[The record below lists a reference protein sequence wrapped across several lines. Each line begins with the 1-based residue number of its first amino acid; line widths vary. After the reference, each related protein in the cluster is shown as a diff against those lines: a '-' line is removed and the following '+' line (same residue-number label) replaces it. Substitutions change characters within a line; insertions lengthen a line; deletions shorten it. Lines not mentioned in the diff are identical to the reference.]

1 MKYQKNFSHQ
11 KTEGKMKLQLALD
24 DMPLQEA
31 ISFTKKVEKYID
43 VIEIGTPFIID
54 EGVNAVREFK
64 KEFPAKEILADL
76 KIMDAGAYEAE
87 LALKAGA
94 DYVTDLGVTDV
105 LTVKGCVEMAD
116 KYNKEIVV
124 DMICVSDLP
133 AKIKEMEDVK
143 AHFVSVHTGADQQ
156 AAGREPI
163 EDLKIMTAH
172 TKKAKISVAGG
183 ISSRTAQMYVDL
195 NPDIL
200 IVGSAITHADDP
212 AAEAKAI
219 RDIMDGGKK

>member
-1 MKYQKNFSHQ
+1 
-11 KTEGKMKLQLALD
+11 MKLQLALD

-31 ISFTKKVEKYID
+31 IAFAEKVQEYID
-43 VIEIGTPFIID
+43 IIEIGTPFIID
-54 EGVNAVREFK
+54 EGIRAVREFK
-64 KEFPAKEILADL
+64 KKFPTKEILADL

-94 DYVTDLGVTDV
+94 DYVTVLGVTDV

-116 KYNKEIVV
+116 KYNKEVVV

-133 AKIKEMEDVK
+133 SKIKEMEDVK

-163 EDLKIMTAH
+163 DDLKIMVSH
-172 TKKAKISVAGG
+172 TKNAKISVAGG
-183 ISSRTAQMYVDL
+183 ISSKTAQMYVDL
-195 NPDIL
+195 NPDVL
-200 IVGSAITHADDP
+200 IVGSAITHAKDP
-212 AAEAKAI
+212 VAEAKAI
-219 RDIMDGGKK
+219 KNIMNGGK